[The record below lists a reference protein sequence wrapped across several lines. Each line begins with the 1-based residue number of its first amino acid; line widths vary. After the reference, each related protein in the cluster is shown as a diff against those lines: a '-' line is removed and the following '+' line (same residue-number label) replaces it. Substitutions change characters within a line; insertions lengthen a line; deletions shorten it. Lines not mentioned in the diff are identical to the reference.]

1 MSELK
6 PIVIDTNVPD
16 AKKDTLDLLISSAI
30 ASYATDIHIPHSGIC
45 YARRGN
51 LLEPF
56 INLDSGEPFEVFD
69 ADFTKMLSILKFD
82 RYSSASKRQ
91 VWGDKQL
98 RVLYL
103 SVPQQSRGG
112 QEEFLI
118 LRAQSLTP
126 PPLESCL
133 PYADVLK
140 SLQSPHGLILVA
152 GMIGAGKTTLAAGIC
167 ASWASAGKHIF
178 TVEDPIEYEIK
189 SINGRVTQLAASL
202 YTADISFEQAAML
215 ALRADIDG
223 LFIGECRNATTFK
236 VVLDAAITHEP
247 CITTLHAGGFA
258 DAITRLVS
266 FAQSFSSTEVACF
279 TISQALH
286 SILHVSLAYTAEGKP
301 VPMVAVLPFW
311 SDDNVRKILSDFN
324 PVNLTDKIRNIM
336 RDNTIKG
343 LVSYDMAAATA
354 LAAGATQES
363 IDAAKSYSP
372 EVPSYYQ

>member
-1 MSELK
+1 MSELL
-6 PIVIDTNVPD
+6 PIVIDTNDPD
-16 AKKDTLDLLISSAI
+16 AKKDTLDLLINSAV
-30 ASYATDIHIPHSGIC
+30 ASYATDIHIPHLGIC

-51 LLEPF
+51 VLEPF
-56 INLDSGEPFEVFD
+56 INLNSGEPFEIFD
-69 ADFTKMLSILKFD
+69 ADFTKMLSILKFE
-82 RYSSASKRQ
+82 RYASVSKRII
-91 VWGDKQL
+91 WGDKQL

-112 QEEFLI
+112 QEEILI
-118 LRAQSLTP
+118 LRAQPLTP
-126 PPLESCL
+126 PPLASCL
-133 PYADVLK
+133 PYPDVLQ
-140 SLQSPHGLILVA
+140 SLQNPHGLILVA

-167 ASWASAGKHIF
+167 SSWASSGKHIF

-189 SINGRVTQLAASL
+189 AVNGRVTQLAASL
-202 YTADISFEQAAML
+202 HATDISFEQAAML

-223 LFIGECRNATTFK
+223 LFIGECRNASTFK

-247 CITTLHAGGFA
+247 CITTIHAGGFA

-266 FAQSFSSTEVACF
+266 FAQSFMSQNVAQF

-286 SILHVSLAYTAEGKP
+286 SILHVSLAYTDEGKP

-311 SDDNVRKILSDFN
+311 SDDNVRKILTDFD
-324 PVNLTDKIRNIM
+324 PVNLTDRIRTIL
-336 RDNTIKG
+336 RDNAIKG

-354 LAAGATQES
+354 LAAGATQAS
-363 IDAAKSYSP
+363 IDAAKAYSP